1 MQESTASGS
10 VLIGMAAGGPSFASV
25 ITTCHAW
32 KWNTQQ
38 SITAMRKKGEG
49 AVEQR
54 CKVPS
59 GHEVLIMRISGY
71 STLIKDDSTS

>member
-32 KWNTQQ
+32 KWNIQQ
-38 SITAMRKKGEG
+38 LITALRRKGE
-49 AVEQR
+49 ATVEQQ

-59 GHEVLIMRISGY
+59 GHEVLIMRISDY
-71 STLIKDDSTS
+71 STLIKDDRTS